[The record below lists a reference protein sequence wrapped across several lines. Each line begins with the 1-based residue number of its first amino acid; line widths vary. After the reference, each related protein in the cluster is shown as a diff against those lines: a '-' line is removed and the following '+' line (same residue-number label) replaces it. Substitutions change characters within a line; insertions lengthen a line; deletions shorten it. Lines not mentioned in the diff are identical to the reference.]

1 MRKFARILAPTLAL
15 ALLAAGCGGGDDETS
30 SSGDESTPSASDS
43 TAAPPRG
50 DADLV
55 IWTDNLKLPGVQK
68 IAETFG
74 EAQGISVSVQAV
86 TNLQPNF
93 VTANGASN
101 GPDVVVGAHDWIG
114 NLVQNGAIDPLQLTP
129 DQLAGYSQKA
139 VQAVTYDGNLYGVP
153 YGIEAV
159 ALYRN
164 TDLAPDEAATL
175 DDAFAAGQAAVKKD
189 PSKVKV
195 AFALPVGDLGDAYHM
210 EPLYTSMGG
219 YMFGTNPDGTYN
231 PDDLGVGKPGSIAA
245 AKKIG
250 SLGEKG
256 SKILTRSV
264 SPDNSISLFTDG
276 TAAFLV
282 SGPWALP
289 NVRDSGIKYAIQ
301 PMPGFKGEKPAVPFM
316 GAQSFMVASNGK
328 NKAFAQEFV
337 STGANSEESMKVLQE
352 ETGLPPAMTSVAKGL
367 NDPDVALFTDAANKG
382 APMPAIP
389 EMQAV
394 FEPLGKAYAAIVG
407 GANPTKTMTDT
418 GNTIASAIG

>member
-1 MRKFARILAPTLAL
+1 MRTFARILAPTLAL

-30 SSGDESTPSASDS
+30 GEAESSPEASE
-43 TAAPPRG
+43 TTGAPPRG

-55 IWTDNLKLPGVQK
+55 IWTDNLKLPGVK
-68 IAETFG
+68 DVADSFA
-74 EAQGISVSVQAV
+74 EAQGITVAVQAV
-86 TNLQPNF
+86 TDLQANF
-93 VTANGASN
+93 VTANGANN

-129 DQLAGYSQKA
+129 EQLQGYSQKA
-139 VQAVTYDGNLYGVP
+139 VQAVTYDNNLYGVP

-189 PSKVKV
+189 PNKVKV
-195 AFALPVGDLGDAYHM
+195 AFALPVGDIGDAYHM

-219 YMFGTNPDGTYN
+219 YIFGTNPDGTYN

-264 SPDNSISLFTDG
+264 STDNNISLFTDG

-289 NVRDSGIKYAIQ
+289 NVRDSGVKYAIQ

-337 STGANSEESMKVLQE
+337 STGVNSEESMKVLQE
-352 ETGLPPAMTSVAKGL
+352 KTGLPPAMTSVAQGL
-367 NDPDVALFTDAANKG
+367 DDKDVALFTDAANKG

-389 EMQAV
+389 QMQAV

-407 GANPTKTMTDT
+407 GADPTKTMTDT
-418 GNTIASAIG
+418 GKTIANAIG

>member
-1 MRKFARILAPTLAL
+1 MRKFARILAPALAL
-15 ALLAAGCGGGDDETS
+15 AFVAAGCGGDGDETA
-30 SSGDESTPSASDS
+30 EEPEASPDA
-43 TAAPPRG
+43 TQTTGAPPRG

-68 IAETFG
+68 VADSFA
-74 EAQGISVSVQAV
+74 EAQGITVAVQAV
-86 TNLQPNF
+86 TELQPNF
-93 VTANGASN
+93 VTANGANN

-129 DQLAGYSQKA
+129 EQLQGYSEKA

-175 DDAFAAGQAAVKKD
+175 DDAIAAGQAAVKKNPD
-189 PSKVKV
+189 VKV
-195 AFALPVGDLGDAYHM
+195 ALSLPVGDLGDAYHM

-231 PDDLGVGKPGSIAA
+231 PADLGIGKPGSIAA

-256 SKILTRSV
+256 SKVLSRSV
-264 SPDNSISLFTDG
+264 STDNNISLFTDG

-301 PMPGFKGEKPAVPFM
+301 PMPGFKGEKPAEPFM
-316 GAQSFMVASNGK
+316 GAQSFMVASNGQ

-337 STGANSEESMKVLQE
+337 STGVNSEESMRVMQE
-352 ETGLPPAMTSVAKGL
+352 ETGLPPAMTSVAQGL
-367 NDPDVALFTDAANKG
+367 DDPDVALFTEAANQG

-418 GNTIASAIG
+418 GKTIQNAIS